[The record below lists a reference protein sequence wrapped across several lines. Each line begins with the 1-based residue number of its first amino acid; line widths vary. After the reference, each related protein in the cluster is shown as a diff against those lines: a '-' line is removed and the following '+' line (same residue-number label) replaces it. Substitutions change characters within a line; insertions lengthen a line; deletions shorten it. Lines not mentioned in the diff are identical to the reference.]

1 MALTLPHQITGL
13 LKAWSA
19 GDEKSL
25 EALTPLV
32 YAELRQA
39 AHRYMAREHAG
50 HTLQTTALVH
60 EVYLRL
66 VDVKQVNW
74 QDRAHFMAM
83 CARLMRRVLVD
94 FARSKQ
100 FQKRGGGIADIS
112 LDEVQALAPA
122 SDPDLIAL
130 DAALTRLGAIDERKG
145 RVVELRFFGGLSVE
159 ESAQVL
165 KVSPETVMRDW
176 KMAKVWLLRELD
188 GGTSGRRL

>member
-1 MALTLPHQITGL
+1 MSLTLTHQITGL

-25 EALTPLV
+25 ETLTPLV

-39 AHRYMAREHAG
+39 AHHYMAREHAG

-66 VDVKQVNW
+66 IDVKQVNW

-94 FARSKQ
+94 RARSKQ
-100 FQKRGGGIADIS
+100 FQKRGGGQATIS
-112 LDEVQALAPA
+112 LEEVDAAAPMM
-122 SDPDLIAL
+122 SPDVLAL
-130 DAALTRLGAIDERKG
+130 DDALKRLGTVDERKSK
-145 RVVELRFFGGLSVE
+145 VVELRFFGGLSVE
-159 ESAQVL
+159 ESAEVL

-188 GGTSGRRL
+188 GGASERRL

>member
-1 MALTLPHQITGL
+1 MGAAYSHEITGL
-13 LKAWSA
+13 LKAWTA

-25 EALTPLV
+25 EPLMSLV
-32 YAELRQA
+32 YAELRRT
-39 AHRYMAREHAG
+39 AHRYMVGEHAG

-74 QDRAHFMAM
+74 QDRTHFMAI

-94 FARSKQ
+94 LARSKQ
-100 FQKRGGGIADIS
+100 CQKRGTGHVPLS
-112 LDEVQALAPA
+112 LEEVHEIG
-122 SDPDLIAL
+122 SSTEPDLVAL
-130 DAALTRLGAIDERKG
+130 DAALDRLARFDERKG
-145 RVVELRFFGGLSVE
+145 KVVELRFFGGLSVE
-159 ESAQVL
+159 ESAEVL

-188 GGTSGRRL
+188 GGTRERRI